1 MPLMPSPS
9 FSRPTSARPRERTS
23 MAEER
28 IINGIGV
35 APGIAVG
42 PVFLYAR
49 DGFDD
54 IDEQQIEPANV
65 TSEKKRFKRAVVRAE
80 GDLRKIAAVTREK
93 LGEESATI
101 FEAQLL
107 MLRDEAVYD
116 AILDRIE
123 HARQGADHAVQGV
136 MSRHRQLMQAS
147 ESEYLQERA
156 NDLLDVQDRL
166 IRHLRRGKLLS
177 AIDKNHIVI
186 AESLTAADIVLF
198 SRRNILGCA
207 TDFGGATSHVS
218 IMARAL
224 GVPAIVSMH
233 GITEEV
239 EHGQEIVIDGMGGK
253 VILHPRPGTIERYR
267 EQKERYD
274 RHLIEQ
280 KEIVPLPAET
290 KDGHR
295 ISLQANMEFERE
307 LPLLA
312 EYGAEGIGL
321 FRTEI
326 LFLMQSRLSFSED
339 EQFRI
344 YRKIVKTVAPH
355 TTTFRVLDL
364 GGDKMLPMAHR
375 EHNPVLGWRGIR
387 ILLDKMDLLEPQLR
401 AILRAAAQG
410 PARILLPMIMDVEEI
425 RRVRAVIERLSN
437 ELCRAGVGVP
447 DEIPLG
453 IMVEVPAVALM
464 ARQFAAEVDFF
475 SLGTND
481 LTQYTLALDRGND
494 LVADKYDE
502 FHPAVLSLI
511 KRTITAA
518 QDEGIPVSI
527 CGEMGANLKATPLL
541 IGMGIDELAAS
552 PTYLPGIKHVIRSID
567 ASSAR
572 ALVAEVLELDSA
584 KDVHAAVDA
593 WIGAILEELSTVEG
607 NAGLPVS

>member
-1 MPLMPSPS
+1 MP
-9 FSRPTSARPRERTS
+9 
-23 MAEER
+23 EER

-35 APGIAVG
+35 APGIAMG

-54 IDEQQIEPANV
+54 VEHLEIDDAEVEAEQ
-65 TSEKKRFKRAVVRAE
+65 KRFERAVVRAE
-80 GDLRKIAAVTREK
+80 GDLRKIVSVTREK

-116 AILDRIE
+116 AIVDRIRN
-123 HARQGADHAVQGV
+123 ARSNADHAVQAV
-136 MSRHRQLMQAS
+136 MSRHRQLMKAS
-147 ESEYLQERA
+147 DSEYLQERA

-177 AIDKNHIVI
+177 AIDKNRIVV

-233 GITEEV
+233 GITDEV
-239 EHGQEIVIDGMGGK
+239 NHEQEIILDGMEGK
-253 VILHPRPGTIERYR
+253 VILHPRASTRKRYR
-267 EQKERYD
+267 RRKEQYD
-274 RHLIEQ
+274 RQRIEQ
-280 KEIVPLPAET
+280 KEIVPLPSET
-290 KDGHR
+290 RDGR
-295 ISLQANMEFERE
+295 RVTLQANLEFERE

-326 LFLMQSRLSFSED
+326 LFLMQSNLSFSEE
-339 EQFRI
+339 EQFNL
-344 YRKIVKTVAPH
+344 YKKIVETVKPH
-355 TTTFRVLDL
+355 PTTFRVLDL

-401 AILRAAAQG
+401 AILRASTLG
-410 PARILLPMIMDVEEI
+410 PVRILLPMITNVDEI
-425 RRVRAVIERLSN
+425 RRVREIIERLTG
-437 ELCRAGVGVP
+437 ELRADGVEVA
-447 DEIPLG
+447 EQIPLG
-453 IMVEVPAVALM
+453 IMVEVPSVALM
-464 ARQFAAEVDFF
+464 APHFAAEVDFF

-511 KRTITAA
+511 KRTIDAA
-518 QDEGIPVSI
+518 HAEGISVSI
-527 CGEMGANLKATPLL
+527 CGEMGAHTTATALL
-541 IGMGIDELAAS
+541 VGMGIDEIAAS

-567 ASSAR
+567 SKDAQVLVEEVLQLR
-572 ALVAEVLELDSA
+572 TPEEVHRVVDKWMEQIRDDVAEV
-584 KDVHAAVDA
+584 
-593 WIGAILEELSTVEG
+593 EG
-607 NAGLPVS
+607 NDGIHIS